1 MINICHVFVY
11 EIYILV
17 RIINNPCLCIKLW
30 CCIHGVR
37 MHQGFY
43 WIRVSYIYG
52 SDTISKGF
60 GYFFHQVRCICNPSI
75 RVARHRHI
83 LLGLLISDNCIMST
97 VWTFVSHSLD
107 ISDIWYNLLLMLV
120 CLWFFFSLDL
130 HVWLNCFHIE
140 WWTCIDISLV
150 IYFYDQIVS

>member
-83 LLGLLISDNCIMST
+83 LLGLLISDIRQLHHVHGVNFCFAESGY
-97 VWTFVSHSLD
+97 
-107 ISDIWYNLLLMLV
+107 IWYLIQLAINA
-120 CLWFFFSLDL
+120 CLFMVFFFTGL
-130 HVWLNCFHIE
+130 
-140 WWTCIDISLV
+140 TCIIELFS
-150 IYFYDQIVS
+150 YWMMNMYRY